1 MNANSLPA
9 TGRLIF
15 DELLLQPNL
24 RLRVGEHVVDI
35 GALRVV
41 TRPEHPRLTSKAAAV
56 PVALVRHA
64 GDTVTREQLLDR
76 VWADRVTTPDVLTQ
90 AIKELRRAFADDAK
104 PSRYIETI
112 PKVGYRLLAA
122 VSLLDAEPVALDT
135 HAPAAGNDPDL
146 AELRPHADAAAA

>member
-9 TGRLIF
+9 AGRLIF

-56 PVALVRHA
+56 LVELVRHA
-64 GDTVTREQLLDR
+64 GDTVTRERLLDR

-104 PSRYIETI
+104 QPRYIETI

-122 VSLLDAEPVALDT
+122 VSLLDAEPVAVDAS
-135 HAPAAGNDPDL
+135 AP
-146 AELRPHADAAAA
+146 